1 MQNDTL
7 KAEKPHAERRPSGHL
22 RKRATEAR
30 TVGKLPRDRER
41 ITNRVASAIAELHNL
56 QELLASEDVDSRL
69 LTDFRDALN
78 RTRNTAWGVQQ
89 YLSCRS
95 IQADS
100 TTLMQILAV
109 ERIRVAYQLGQ
120 TLLQDLQ
127 ATDLKLQPG
136 QLVELYKVMKRLT
149 SRLAELVG

>member
-1 MQNDTL
+1 
-7 KAEKPHAERRPSGHL
+7 
-22 RKRATEAR
+22 
-30 TVGKLPRDRER
+30 
-41 ITNRVASAIAELHNL
+41 
-56 QELLASEDVDSRL
+56 
-69 LTDFRDALN
+69 
-78 RTRNTAWGVQQ
+78 
-89 YLSCRS
+89 
-95 IQADS
+95 
-100 TTLMQILAV
+100 LAV

>member
-1 MQNDTL
+1 MQNEML
-7 KAEKPHAERRPSGHL
+7 KLEKTHAERRPSTHL
-22 RKRATEAR
+22 RKRASEAR
-30 TVGKLPRDRER
+30 PVGNIPRDRER
-41 ITNRVASAIAELHNL
+41 ITNRVASAITELRNL

-120 TLLQDLQ
+120 AVLRDLH
-127 ATDLKLQPG
+127 ATDLKLQPR
-136 QLVELYKVMKRLT
+136 QLVELYKVMKGLT